1 MSSVAWP
8 MAFKTT
14 RNRAMADAEKLRQ
27 FDAGPASRHTRTI
40 TGRRTKMK
48 NDTWGRVKPQ
58 LLEAVGRNNF
68 ANWIEPLSLKQ
79 IEDGVAVFSVPTSF
93 MANWVSRNFA
103 DTILSHLKAANS
115 EATRVEFK
123 VEVQQPVAATETAS
137 ASPVAEQHRPV
148 PAQHA
153 APNVVDPAD
162 LPSAPLDARFTFENF
177 VVGKPNELAHAAAR
191 RVAEGGP
198 VTFNPLFLYGGVGL
212 GKTHLMHA
220 IAHEV
225 RIRNPEARVLYL
237 SAEQFM
243 YRFVQALRDRQMIDF
258 KQIFRSVDVLMV
270 DDVQFIAGKDST
282 QEEFFHTFNAL
293 VDQNK
298 QIIISADRAPG
309 EIKDLEDRIKSRLQ
323 CGLVV
328 DLHPTDYELRLG
340 ILQTKADAYRVQYP
354 DLKFADGV
362 LEFLAHRISTNVRV
376 LEGALMRLFAF
387 ASLVGREITLDLTQE
402 CLADILKASDRKV
415 TVEEIQRKVSEHYA
429 IRLSDM
435 IGPKR
440 VRSIARPRQVAMY
453 LAKQLTAR
461 SLPEIGRRF
470 GGRDHTTV
478 MHGVRRIEELKVTD
492 SQIADDLEMLRR
504 TLEA

>member
-1 MSSVAWP
+1 MTQEQWGALRDTLL
-8 MAFKTT
+8 KT
-14 RNRAMADAEKLRQ
+14 
-27 FDAGPASRHTRTI
+27 
-40 TGRRTKMK
+40 
-48 NDTWGRVKPQ
+48 
-58 LLEAVGRNNF
+58 VGKHNF
-68 ANWIEPLSLKQ
+68 QSWIEPLRFAN
-79 IEDGVAVFSVPTSF
+79 IAEGVATFHVPTVF
-93 MANWVSRNFA
+93 IGNYVSQNFG
-103 DTILSHLKAANS
+103 DLILHELSRAGAVVR
-115 EATRVEFK
+115 RVQFH
-123 VEVQQPVAATETAS
+123 VGAS
-137 ASPVAEQHRPV
+137 ANAPVNVPVNAPSSDDAFSTSTRAAPRNTERTAERAKARPV
-148 PAQHA
+148 DEQ
-153 APNVVDPAD
+153 
-162 LPSAPLDARFTFENF
+162 LPGAPLDTRFTFDTF

-220 IAHEV
+220 IAHEL
-225 RIRNPEARVLYL
+225 RARRPDLNVVYL

-243 YRFVQALRDRQMIDF
+243 YRFVQALRERRMIDF

-309 EIKDLEDRIKSRLQ
+309 EIKDLEERIRSRLQ

-340 ILQTKADAYRVQYP
+340 ILQNKVEMYRAQYP
-354 DLKFADGV
+354 GLVITDGI

-376 LEGALMRLFAF
+376 LEGALTRLFAF
-387 ASLVGREITLDLTQE
+387 ASLVGREITMELTQD
-402 CLADILKASDRKV
+402 CLADILRASERKL
-415 TVEEIQRKVSEHYA
+415 TVEEIQRRVADHYN

-440 VRSIARPRQVAMY
+440 LRTYARPRQMAMY
-453 LAKQLTAR
+453 LCKQLTSR

-492 SQIADDLEMLRR
+492 GQIAEDLELLRR
-504 TLEA
+504 ALED

>member
-1 MSSVAWP
+1 M
-8 MAFKTT
+8 
-14 RNRAMADAEKLRQ
+14 N
-27 FDAGPASRHTRTI
+27 
-40 TGRRTKMK
+40 
-48 NDTWGRVKPQ
+48 NDTWGRVKDR
-58 LLEAVGRNNF
+58 LLESVGPNNF
-68 ANWIEPLSLKQ
+68 ANWIEPLELKRV
-79 IEDGVAVFSVPTSF
+79 DNGVAEFSVRTNF
-93 MANWVSRNFA
+93 MANWVARNFS
-103 DTILSHLKAANS
+103 DTILTHLKGADVPAS
-115 EATRVEFK
+115 RVEFR
-123 VEVQQPVAATETAS
+123 VEPHSGSSAPVATAPKSAQPVDATPE
-137 ASPVAEQHRPV
+137 V
-148 PAQHA
+148 PGA
-153 APNVVDPAD
+153 APAGED
-162 LPSAPLDARFTFENF
+162 LPGAPLDPRFTFDNF

-220 IAHEV
+220 IAHE
-225 RIRNPEARVLYL
+225 IRQRRPELRVLYL

-293 VDQNK
+293 VDQGK

-309 EIKDLEDRIKSRLQ
+309 EIKDMEDRIRSRLQ

-340 ILQTKADAYRVQYP
+340 VLQTKAETYRAQYP
-354 DLKFADGV
+354 DLRFAEGV

-402 CLADILKASDRKV
+402 CLSDILKQSDRKV
-415 TVEEIQRKVSEHYA
+415 TVEEIQRKVAEHYA

-453 LAKQLTAR
+453 LAKQLTSR

-478 MHGVRRIEELKVTD
+478 MHGVRRIEELKGTD
-492 SQIADDLEMLRR
+492 SQIADDIELLRR
-504 TLEA
+504 ALEA

>member
-1 MSSVAWP
+1 MTKEQWGEV
-8 MAFKTT
+8 KQ
-14 RNRAMADAEKLRQ
+14 KLR
-27 FDAGPASRHTRTI
+27 DS
-40 TGRRTKMK
+40 
-48 NDTWGRVKPQ
+48 
-58 LLEAVGRNNF
+58 VGQNNF
-68 ANWIEPLSLKQ
+68 LNWIEPLELAATR
-79 IEDGVAVFSVPTSF
+79 DGVAVIGAPTSF
-93 MANWVSRNFA
+93 AGNYVSRNFG
-103 DTILSHLKAANS
+103 DKILGEISACNAS
-115 EATRVEFK
+115 IRRVEFT
-123 VEVQQPVAATETAS
+123 VIAANTAAKPGPSDSATQAAAPATAAS
-137 ASPVAEQHRPV
+137 AT
-148 PAQHA
+148 A
-153 APNVVDPAD
+153 APASLAADPREEL
-162 LPSAPLDARFTFENF
+162 LPPAPLDPRFTFENF

-220 IAHEV
+220 IAWEL
-225 RIRNPEARVLYL
+225 RTSNPQLNVVYL

-243 YRFVQALRDRQMIDF
+243 YRFVQALRERKMMDF
-258 KQIFRSVDVLMV
+258 KSLFRSVDVLMV

-293 VDQNK
+293 VDQHK

-340 ILQTKADAYRVQYP
+340 ILQSKAESFRKQYP
-354 DLKFADGV
+354 GLAIAPGV

-376 LEGALMRLFAF
+376 LEGALTRLFAF
-387 ASLVGREITLDLTQE
+387 ASLVGREITMDLTQD
-402 CLADILKASDRKV
+402 CLADVLRASERKI
-415 TVEEIQRKVSEHYA
+415 TVEEIQRRVAEHYN

-440 VRSIARPRQVAMY
+440 VRNFARPRQIAMY
-453 LAKQLTAR
+453 LSKHLTSR

-478 MHGVRRIEELKVTD
+478 MHGVRRIEELKVQD
-492 SQIADDLEMLRR
+492 GQVAEDLEMLRR
-504 TLEA
+504 ALEA

>member
-1 MSSVAWP
+1 MSTQTW
-8 MAFKTT
+8 
-14 RNRAMADAEKLRQ
+14 AEVLTVLKSALG
-27 FDAGPASRHTRTI
+27 A
-40 TGRRTKMK
+40 
-48 NDTWGRVKPQ
+48 
-58 LLEAVGRNNF
+58 NNF
-68 ANWIEPLSLKQ
+68 SNWIEPLELTD
-79 IEDGVAVFSVPTSF
+79 IADGVAVFAVPTNF
-93 MANWVSRNFA
+93 IGNYVSQNFGDQIIHQFNKKGA
-103 DTILSHLKAANS
+103 VVQRLQFHVPRKGKAAP
-115 EATRVEFK
+115 AA
-123 VEVQQPVAATETAS
+123 PVARQKKGETTAG
-137 ASPVAEQHRPV
+137 SPF
-148 PAQHA
+148 
-153 APNVVDPAD
+153 
-162 LPSAPLDARFTFENF
+162 DARFTFDTF

-220 IAHEV
+220 IAHELTE
-225 RIRNPEARVLYL
+225 RAPDLNVLYL

-243 YRFVQALRDRQMIDF
+243 YRFITALRERKMIDF
-258 KQIFRSVDVLMV
+258 KQMFRSVDVLMV

-293 VDQNK
+293 VDGQK

-309 EIKDLEDRIKSRLQ
+309 EIKHLEERIKSRLQ

-340 ILQTKADAYRVQYP
+340 ILQSKVDVYAAQYP
-354 DLKFADGV
+354 DLEIADGV

-376 LEGALMRLFAF
+376 LEGALTRLFAF
-387 ASLVGREITLDLTQE
+387 ASLVGRPITLDLTQD
-402 CLADILKASDRKV
+402 CLSDVLKASDRKV
-415 TVEEIQRKVSEHYA
+415 TVEEIQRKVSEHYN

-440 VRSIARPRQVAMY
+440 LRSYARPRQIAMY
-453 LAKQLTAR
+453 LAKQMTSR

-478 MHGVRRIEELKVTD
+478 MHGVKRIEELKTLD
-492 SQIADDLEMLRR
+492 SQIADDLELLSRA
-504 TLEA
+504 LQE